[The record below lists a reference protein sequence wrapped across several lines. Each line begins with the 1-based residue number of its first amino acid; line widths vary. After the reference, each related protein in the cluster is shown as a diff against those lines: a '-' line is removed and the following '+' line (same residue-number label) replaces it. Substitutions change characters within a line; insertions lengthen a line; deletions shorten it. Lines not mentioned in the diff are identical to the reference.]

1 MLFASVL
8 VIIRTY
14 SAVSQEN
21 VMKTN
26 LLRNLCLILCV
37 QLLSG
42 LALGQTG
49 NGASAPRFDIP
60 FQKFVLSNGL
70 TVIVHEDHK
79 APIVAVNVWY
89 HVGSKNE
96 KPGKTG
102 FAHLFEHLMFN
113 GSEHFNNDYFQAL
126 ERIGATDLNG
136 TTNED
141 RTNYFQ
147 NVPVGALDTVL
158 WLESDRM
165 GHLVGAID
173 KAKVDEQRGVV
184 QNEKRQGENEPYSLS
199 EELITK
205 AVFPSHHP
213 YSHTVIGSM
222 EDLNAA
228 SLDDVKDWFKTY
240 YGPGN
245 AVVVIAGDIDPK
257 TARDKVEK
265 YFGEIPPGPPVAH
278 FDKWVGQRTGEQRQ
292 VAQDRVPQARIYKVW
307 NVPGIGTADNDY
319 LSLLSDV
326 FVSDKASRLYK
337 RLVYDEQI
345 ATDVG
350 AFLDQ
355 REIGSLFIIQAT
367 AKPGSDLKQIE
378 KDINEEMQ
386 KIFAAPP
393 AQDELERVRTQIFAG
408 FVRGAERIGG
418 FGGKSDILARSEV
431 FEGSPDAYKA
441 SLDRMAAATTVNLQ
455 QAGKRWL
462 SDGVYTLEIV
472 PFPDAKASEQ
482 AVDRSQMPKPVEGAE
497 PKFPAVQRAKL
508 SNGLELVVA
517 ERHSVPVVDM
527 NLLVDAGYASDQFA
541 QPGTAQL
548 SMNML
553 DEGTKTKNS
562 IDISKELASLG
573 ASLGTGSNLDT
584 STVTLST
591 LKSNLDRALNLYA
604 DVILNPAFPQTDF
617 DRLKKIQLAQIQR
630 EKTQPVQMAIR
641 VFPKLLYGSQHAY
654 GNPLTGSGTE
664 ASVSKLTRDDLMKFH
679 STWFKPNNATL
690 VVVGDT
696 TLAEIQ
702 PKLEA
707 LFANWKS
714 GQIPQKNVPTT
725 PLAAKQSVY
734 IVDKPGAI
742 QSVIITG
749 VLAPPKANPDE
760 LAIESMNTVLGGAF
774 ISRLNLNL
782 REDKHWTY
790 GAGSFVWP
798 ARGQRMFLAYAPVQT
813 DKTKES
819 MVEIGNELRAILK
832 DKLITADELSMAKA
846 NLTQTLPGQWETNG
860 AVSQSISDIVEFKLA
875 PDYYSTYAG
884 RVKALAVNN
893 LNEAA
898 TKVIKPESLIW
909 IVVGDRAKIEKGIR
923 ELNLGEV
930 QLIDADGNPVK

>member
-1 MLFASVL
+1 MKAYL
-8 VIIRTY
+8 VRT
-14 SAVSQEN
+14 
-21 VMKTN
+21 
-26 LLRNLCLILCV
+26 LCLALCLQMTSV
-37 QLLSG
+37 I
-42 LALGQTG
+42 AFTQT
-49 NGASAPRFDIP
+49 ASRPTPPRFDIP
-60 FQKFVLSNGL
+60 FQKFVLKNGL

-113 GSEHFNNDYFQAL
+113 GSEHFNKDYFQAL

-147 NVPVGALDTVL
+147 NVPVSALDTVL

-165 GHLVGAID
+165 GHLLNAID
-173 KAKVDEQRGVV
+173 KAKLDEQRGVV

-205 AVFPSHHP
+205 AVFPASHP
-213 YSHTVIGSM
+213 YSHTVIGSL
-222 EDLNAA
+222 EDLGAA
-228 SLDDVKDWFKTY
+228 SLDDVKEWFKTY

-257 TARDKVEK
+257 VARDKVEK
-265 YFGEIPPGPPVAH
+265 YFGEIAPGPPVAH
-278 FDKWVGQRTGEQRQ
+278 FNKWVAQRTGEQRQ
-292 VAQDRVPQARIYKVW
+292 VAQDRVPQARLYKVW
-307 NVPGIGTADNDY
+307 NVPGLGVADNDY
-319 LSLLSDV
+319 LTLLSDV
-326 FVSDKASRLYK
+326 LVSDKASRLYK

-367 AKPGSDLKQIE
+367 AKPGADLKQIE
-378 KDINEEMQ
+378 KGINEEMQ

-393 AQDELERVRTQIFAG
+393 AQDELERVRTQIFAQ

-431 FEGSPDAYKA
+431 FGGSPDSYKL
-441 SLDRMAAATTVNLQ
+441 SLDRMAAATTADLQ

-472 PFPDAKASEQ
+472 PYPNVQASGV
-482 AVDRSQMPKPVEGAE
+482 AVDRSQMPQPGEGPE
-497 PKFPAVQRAKL
+497 PRFPAMQRAKL
-508 SNGLELVVA
+508 SNGLEIVVA
-517 ERHSVPVVDM
+517 ERRSVPVVDM
-527 NLLVDAGYASDQFA
+527 NLLVDAGYASDQFG

-553 DEGTKTKNS
+553 DEGTKTRNS
-562 IDISKELASLG
+562 IDISKDLASLG
-573 ASLGTGSNLDT
+573 ATLGAFSNLDT
-584 STVTLST
+584 STVSLST
-591 LKSNLDRALNLYA
+591 LKSNLDRALSLYS
-604 DVILNPAFPQTDF
+604 DVILNPAFPQADF

-630 EKTQPVQMAIR
+630 EKAQPVQMAIR
-641 VFPKLLYGSQHAY
+641 VLPPLLYGAKHAY

-664 ASVSKLTRDDLMKFH
+664 ASVAKLTREDLMKFH

-696 TLAEIQ
+696 NLAEIQ

-714 GQIPQKNVPTT
+714 GQIPQKNLATT
-725 PLAAKQSVY
+725 PLPTKQSVY

-749 VLAPPKANPDE
+749 VLAPPKSNPDE

-774 ISRLNLNL
+774 ISRLNMNL
-782 REDKHWTY
+782 REDKHWSY
-790 GAGSFVWP
+790 GAASLLWP

-819 MVEIGNELRAILK
+819 VVEITNELRAILK
-832 DKLITADELSMAKA
+832 DRLITADELTMAKA
-846 NLTQTLPGQWETNG
+846 NLTQTLPGLWETNA
-860 AVSQSISDIVEFKLA
+860 AVSQSINDIIEFKLT

-884 RVKALAVNN
+884 RIKTLAVNN

-898 TKVIKPESLIW
+898 VKVVRPENLIW
-909 IVVGDRAKIEKGIR
+909 IIVGDRQKIEKGIR
-923 ELNLGEV
+923 ELNIGEV

>member
-1 MLFASVL
+1 
-8 VIIRTY
+8 
-14 SAVSQEN
+14 
-21 VMKTN
+21 MKMN
-26 LLRNLCLILCV
+26 LLRSLCLVLCL
-37 QLLSG
+37 QLMPLPVF
-42 LALGQTG
+42 AQTG
-49 NGASAPRFDIP
+49 NGGTAPRFDIP

-96 KPGKTG
+96 KFGKTG

-165 GHLVGAID
+165 GHLLNAID
-173 KAKVDEQRGVV
+173 KPKLDEQRGVV

-199 EELITK
+199 DELITK
-205 AVFPSHHP
+205 AVFPANHP

-228 SLDDVKDWFKTY
+228 SLDDVKEWFKAY

-245 AVVVIAGDIDPK
+245 AVVVIAGDIDAK

-265 YFGEIPPGPPVAH
+265 YFGNIPPGPPVSH
-278 FDKWVGQRTGEQRQ
+278 FDNWVAPRTGEQRQ
-292 VAQDRVPQARIYKVW
+292 VAQDRVPQARLYKVW

-319 LSLLSDV
+319 LTLLSDV
-326 FVSDKASRLYK
+326 LVSDKASRLYK

-378 KDINEEMQ
+378 KGINDEMQ
-386 KIFAAPP
+386 KLFATPP
-393 AQDELERVRTQIFAG
+393 AQDELERVRTQIFAQ

-431 FEGSPDAYKA
+431 FEGSPDAYKH
-441 SLDRMAAATTVNLQ
+441 SLNRMAAATTANLQ

-462 SDGVYTLEIV
+462 SDGVYTLEVV
-472 PFPDAKASEQ
+472 PFPQAEATQS
-482 AVDRSQMPKPVEGAE
+482 AVDRSQMPKPGEGAE
-497 PKFPAVQRAKL
+497 PKFPAMQRAKL
-508 SNGLELVVA
+508 SNGLEVVVA

-553 DEGTKTKNS
+553 DEGTKTRNS

-573 ASLGTGSNLDT
+573 ASLGAGSNLD
-584 STVTLST
+584 SSSVSLST

-604 DVILNPAFPQTDF
+604 DVILNPAFPQSDF
-617 DRLKKIQLAQIQR
+617 DRLRKIQLAQIQR
-630 EKTQPVQMAIR
+630 EKVQPIQMAIR

-664 ASVSKLTRDDLMKFH
+664 AAVSKLTRDDLMKFH

-714 GQIPQKNVPTT
+714 GQVPQKALPTT
-725 PLAAKQSVY
+725 PLATKQAVY
-734 IVDKPGAI
+734 LVDKPGAL

-774 ISRLNLNL
+774 ISRLNMNL
-782 REDKHWTY
+782 REDKHWSY
-790 GAGSFVWP
+790 GAGSLVWP

-819 MVEIGNELRAILK
+819 MVEVGNELRAILK
-832 DKLITADELSMAKA
+832 DRLITADELSMAKA
-846 NLTQTLPGQWETNG
+846 NLTQTLPGLWETNA
-860 AVSQSISDIVEFKLA
+860 AVSQSINEIIEFKLA

-884 RVKALAVNN
+884 RIKTLAINN

-898 TKVIKPESLIW
+898 VKVIKPENLIW

-923 ELNLGEV
+923 ELNIGEV

>member
-1 MLFASVL
+1 
-8 VIIRTY
+8 
-14 SAVSQEN
+14 
-21 VMKTN
+21 MKTN
-26 LLRNLCLILCV
+26 LLRTFCLVVCV
-37 QLLSG
+37 QLTAV
-42 LALGQTG
+42 LAFAQPGSA
-49 NGASAPRFDIP
+49 GAAPKFDIP
-60 FQKFVLSNGL
+60 YQKFVLKNGL

-113 GSEHFNNDYFQAL
+113 GSEHFSDDYFQAL

-147 NVPVGALDTVL
+147 NVPVAALDTVL

-165 GHLVGAID
+165 GHLLGAID
-173 KAKVDEQRGVV
+173 KAKLDEQRGVV

-199 EELITK
+199 DELITK
-205 AVFPSHHP
+205 AVFPASHP

-228 SLDDVKDWFKTY
+228 SLDDVKEWFKTY

-245 AVVVIAGDIDPK
+245 AVVVIAGDIDAK

-265 YFGEIPPGPPVAH
+265 YFGNIAPGPPVAH
-278 FDKWVGQRTGEQRQ
+278 FSKWVAPRTGEQRQ
-292 VAQDRVPQARIYKVW
+292 IAQDRVPQARLYKVW
-307 NVPGIGTADNDY
+307 NVPGLGAADNDY
-319 LSLLSDV
+319 LTLLSDV
-326 FVSDKASRLYK
+326 LVSDKASRLYK

-355 REIGSLFIIQAT
+355 REIGSLFIIQVT

-378 KDINEEMQ
+378 KGVNEEMQ
-386 KIFAAPP
+386 KLFAAPP
-393 AQDELERVRTQIFAG
+393 AQDELERVRTQIFAQ

-431 FEGSPDAYKA
+431 FGGSPDSYRH
-441 SLDRMAAATTVNLQ
+441 SLTRMAAATTTEVQ

-472 PFPDAKASEQ
+472 PYPNVEATETV
-482 AVDRSQMPKPVEGAE
+482 VDRKQMPKPGDGPE
-497 PKFPAVQRAKL
+497 PKFPVTQRAKL
-508 SNGLELVVA
+508 SNGLEVIVA
-517 ERHSVPVVDM
+517 ERRAVPVVDM
-527 NLLVDAGYASDQFA
+527 NLLIDAGYASDQFA
-541 QPGTAQL
+541 QPGTAAL
-548 SMNML
+548 AMNML

-573 ASLGTGSNLDT
+573 ANLGTFSNLDT
-584 STVTLST
+584 STVSLST
-591 LKSNLDRALNLYA
+591 LKANLDRALNLYSEI
-604 DVILNPAFPQTDF
+604 ILNPAFPQADF

-630 EKTQPVQMAIR
+630 EKSQPIQMAIR
-641 VFPKLLYGSQHAY
+641 VFPGLLYGAGHAY
-654 GNPLTGSGTE
+654 SNPLTGSGTE
-664 ASVSKLTRDDLMKFH
+664 ASVSKLTREDLTKFH

-690 VVVGDT
+690 IVVGDT

-707 LFANWKS
+707 AFANWKS
-714 GQIPQKNVPTT
+714 GQVPQKNIATTAVP
-725 PLAAKQSVY
+725 AKQSVY
-734 IVDKPGAI
+734 VVDKPGAI
-742 QSVIITG
+742 QSVIIAG
-749 VLAPPKANPDE
+749 VLGPPKSNPDE
-760 LAIESMNTVLGGAF
+760 LGIESMNTVLGGAF
-774 ISRLNLNL
+774 ISRLNMNL
-782 REDKHWTY
+782 RENKHWSY
-790 GAGSFVWP
+790 GAGSLLWP

-819 MVEIGNELRAILK
+819 MVEVSGELRAILK
-832 DKLITADELSMAKA
+832 DRLITTDELAMAKA
-846 NLTQTLPGQWETNG
+846 NLTQTLPGLWETNA
-860 AVSQSISDIVEFKLA
+860 AVTQSINDIVEFKLT

-898 TKVIKPESLIW
+898 VKVIRPDSLIW
-909 IVVGDRAKIEKGIR
+909 LIVGDREKIEKGIR
-923 ELNLGEV
+923 ELNIGEV
-930 QLIDADGNPVK
+930 IFIDADGNPVK